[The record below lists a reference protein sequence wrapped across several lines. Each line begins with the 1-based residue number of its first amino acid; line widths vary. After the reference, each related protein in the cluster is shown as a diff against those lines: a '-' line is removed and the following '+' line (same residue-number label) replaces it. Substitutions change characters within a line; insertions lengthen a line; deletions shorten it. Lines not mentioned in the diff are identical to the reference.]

1 MEEEKKNLGDQLKSH
16 LESIQILVME
26 KTDLEGLLSK
36 TQVALANK
44 DGKQIRAVILQSLT
58 IIFEDALL
66 IMPFYYVPKQ
76 TRYLNYRKI

>member
-44 DGKQIRAVILQSLT
+44 DGKQTRAVILQSLT
-58 IIFEDALL
+58 IIFEDAPL
-66 IMPFYYVPKQ
+66 IMPFYYPNRRD
-76 TRYLNYRKI
+76 T

>member
-44 DGKQIRAVILQSLT
+44 DGKQTRAVILQSLT

-66 IMPFYYVPKQ
+66 IMPFYDPNRRD
-76 TRYLNYRKI
+76 T